1 MPMIKFVGDYIII
14 LEFQIYLLYTG
25 IHMLMLSYK
34 YAALHYIYVNLSKKK
49 KRRYDYIYIKIQPQ
63 LGSYIISIRLCLVL
77 S

>member
-25 IHMLMLSYK
+25 IHMLMLLCK

-49 KRRYDYIYIKIQPQ
+49 KEDM
-63 LGSYIISIRLCLVL
+63 IIFT
-77 S
+77 